1 MTGGAGVR
9 LLLVG
14 DELLEGRG
22 DERNRR
28 PLAGAV
34 SARGGRVEG
43 IRFAPDDET
52 PLAEEV
58 GAALEAGLGVVLSGG
73 LGPTRDDRTRE
84 AVAAA
89 LGVDLEVHE
98 GWARA
103 LEASERSDRPARQA
117 RVPAGARLLENPHG
131 TAAAF
136 AGRSGEG
143 WYLALPGVP
152 EELRSLLDGPA
163 GAFLDEV
170 LPGEAPARRRI
181 GVAGVAES
189 TVAERLE
196 GMEEALAG
204 LRVASYPRRGVVDLR
219 LTAGSPPDDGPEAP
233 SDERRLDQ
241 AVAAVREAFGPD
253 VYEVGDRRLVEV
265 VEDALRADGTT
276 LAVAESCT
284 GGWLGAELTSVP
296 GSSDVFWGGAVA
308 YADRAKTALLG
319 IDPEVLEEHGA
330 VSEPTARAMA
340 EGIRRRA
347 GTAWSIA
354 VTGIAGPGGGSPG
367 RPVGTVWIALDGPG
381 PAARRYQFPGDR
393 EEVRERSVHAALDL
407 LRRRL
412 GAAG

>member
-1 MTGGAGVR
+1 MTEPAGVR

-14 DELLEGRG
+14 DELLEGTA

-28 PLAGAV
+28 PMAGAV
-34 SARGGRVEG
+34 ASRGGRIESVRFVPDEEAILAREVE
-43 IRFAPDDET
+43 
-52 PLAEEV
+52 
-58 GAALEAGLGVVLSGG
+58 AALDEGLGVVLSGG

-89 LGVDLEVHE
+89 LGVELEVDE

-103 LEASERSDRPARQA
+103 LETGERSDRPDRQA
-117 RVPAGARLLENPHG
+117 RIPAGGRLLENPHG

-136 AGRSGEG
+136 AGRAERG

-152 EELRSLLDGPA
+152 AELRALLDGPA

-170 LPGEAPARRRI
+170 LPGEPPLRRRVGI
-181 GVAGVAES
+181 AGVAES

-196 GMEEALAG
+196 GLAALEG
-204 LRVASYPRRGVVDLR
+204 LRVASYPRRGVVDLQ
-219 LTAGSPPDDGPEAP
+219 LTAASPRGGD
-233 SDERRLDQ
+233 RLEQ
-241 AVAAVREAFGPD
+241 AVAAVREVFGPD

-265 VEDALRADGTT
+265 VEDALRSEGAT

-296 GSSDVFWGGAVA
+296 GSSEVFWGGAVA
-308 YADRAKTALLG
+308 YADRAKVELLDVDRG
-319 IDPEVLEEHGA
+319 ILEEHGA
-330 VSEPTARAMA
+330 VSEPTVRAMA
-340 EGIRRRA
+340 GGIRRRA
-347 GTAWSIA
+347 GAGWSVA
-354 VTGIAGPGGGSPG
+354 VTGVAGPGGGSPG
-367 RPVGTVWIALDGPG
+367 RPVGTVWIAVDGAA
-381 PAARRYQFPGDR
+381 PAARRHRFPGDR
-393 EEVRERSVHAALDL
+393 EEVRERSVHTALDL